1 MLVAAANEVLS
12 NSSSPVMTDSM
23 DLGADDTTTTA
34 NHLHRHD
41 ANSSSFAATV
51 ADAEGRRFSSPKEE
65 RINSKTNR
73 REALCH
79 KCGKWIENQSP
90 RDKEVLVP
98 EIYWYKHA
106 QKCHHTGGVG
116 NNNNS

>member
-1 MLVAAANEVLS
+1 MFFQKII
-12 NSSSPVMTDSM
+12 SSRY
-23 DLGADDTTTTA
+23 
-34 NHLHRHD
+34 HLNYQHGI
-41 ANSSSFAATV
+41 SSIT
-51 ADAEGRRFSSPKEE
+51 GRRFSPPKEE

-116 NNNNS
+116 NNNS